1 VTATA
6 SITWE
11 IIAREAGCFLRE
23 TLDGEPPCEFGP
35 VPDPEAVHV
44 LITGR
49 RLAITEG
56 VMRQVR
62 TA

>member
-11 IIAREAGCFLRE
+11 ILAREEGCFLRE
-23 TLDGEPPCEFGP
+23 TLDDQEPREFGP